1 MMSLEMVLELL
12 ASAGDDLMVDV
23 DSDGDVDV
31 VVQDFE
37 GFDDDWSEVMRDLDD
52 DDLIDSIE
60 EQLSAECISEEG
72 DFYHYY
78 HFDGFSVCWGYA
90 SFDI

>member
-23 DSDGDVDV
+23 YDDEVSV
-31 VVQDFE
+31 VVEDFV

-52 DDLIDSIE
+52 ADLVDSIE
-60 EQLSAECISEEG
+60 EQLSAECVSEDG
-72 DFYHYY
+72 DFYHYF

>member
-23 DSDGDVDV
+23 YDDEVSV
-31 VVQDFE
+31 VVEDFV

-52 DDLIDSIE
+52 ADLVDSIE
-60 EQLSAECISEEG
+60 EQLSAECVSEEG

>member
-12 ASAGDDLMVDV
+12 ASAGDDLMVEV
-23 DSDGDVDV
+23 YGDEVSV
-31 VVQDFE
+31 VVEDFV
-37 GFDDDWSEVMRDLDD
+37 GFDEDWSEVERDLDD
-52 DDLIDSIE
+52 ADLVDSVE
-60 EQLSAECISEEG
+60 EQLSAECVSEDG

-90 SFDI
+90 SFEV

>member
-1 MMSLEMVLELL
+1 MSLEMVLELL

-23 DSDGDVDV
+23 YGDEVSV
-31 VVQDFE
+31 VVEDFV

-52 DDLIDSIE
+52 ADLVDSIE
-60 EQLSAECISEEG
+60 EQLSAECVSEDG
-72 DFYHYY
+72 DFYHYF

>member
-1 MMSLEMVLELL
+1 MSLEMVLELL

-23 DSDGDVDV
+23 HDDEVSV
-31 VVQDFE
+31 VVEDFV

-52 DDLIDSIE
+52 ADLVDSIE
-60 EQLSAECISEEG
+60 EQLSAECVSEEG

>member
-23 DSDGDVDV
+23 YGDEVSV
-31 VVQDFE
+31 VVEDFV

-52 DDLIDSIE
+52 ADLVDSIE
-60 EQLSAECISEEG
+60 EQLSAECVSEDG
-72 DFYHYY
+72 DFYHYF

>member
-23 DSDGDVDV
+23 YDDEVSV
-31 VVQDFE
+31 VVEDFV
-37 GFDDDWSEVMRDLDD
+37 GFDWSEVMRDLDD
-52 DDLIDSIE
+52 ADLVDSIE
-60 EQLSAECISEEG
+60 EQLSAECVSEEG

>member
-23 DSDGDVDV
+23 YDDEVSVTV
-31 VVQDFE
+31 EDFV

-52 DDLIDSIE
+52 ADLVDSIE
-60 EQLSAECISEEG
+60 EQLSAECVSEDG
-72 DFYHYY
+72 DFYHYF

>member
-23 DSDGDVDV
+23 HDDEVSV
-31 VVQDFE
+31 VVEDFV

-52 DDLIDSIE
+52 ADLVDSIE
-60 EQLSAECISEEG
+60 EQLSAECVSEEG